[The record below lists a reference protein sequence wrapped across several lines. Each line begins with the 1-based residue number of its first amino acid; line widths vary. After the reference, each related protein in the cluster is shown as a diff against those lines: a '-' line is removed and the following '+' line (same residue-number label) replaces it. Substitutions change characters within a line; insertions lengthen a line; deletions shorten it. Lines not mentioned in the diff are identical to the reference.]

1 MNHIDILVLA
11 IGLAMDCFA
20 VSVCAGLA
28 MSRIRWRPIL
38 TTAFLFGFFQG
49 LMPVLGW
56 LLSFGFNRYIEAY
69 DHWIAFGLLA
79 FLGIRMIREEFQKEE
94 SPECH
99 SLHIEKPK
107 TLLVLAVATSID
119 ALAVG
124 ISFAFLGARG
134 LEDILPPVGIIGL
147 VSFVMSMTGL
157 LLGIRCGDRL
167 ARRLRAELLGGI
179 ILILIGVK
187 ILVEHLFF
195 S

>member
-38 TTAFLFGFFQG
+38 TTAFFFGFFQG

-56 LLSFGFNRYIEAY
+56 LLSFSFNRYIEAY

-94 SPECH
+94 SPEYH

-124 ISFAFLGARG
+124 ISFACVGYRDLPSV
-134 LEDILPPVGIIGL
+134 LPPALVIAI
-147 VSFVMSMTGL
+147 VSFL
-157 LLGIRCGDRL
+157 LSIAGF
-167 ARRLRAELLGGI
+167 LGGI
-179 ILILIGVK
+179 LFGRRFNPRAGLVGGV
-187 ILVEHLFF
+187 ILVAIGAKVLGEHLGLL
-195 S
+195 

>member
-38 TTAFLFGFFQG
+38 TTAIFFGFFQG

-56 LLSFGFNRYIEAY
+56 LLSFSFNRYIEAY

-124 ISFAFLGARG
+124 ISFACVGYRDLPSV
-134 LEDILPPVGIIGL
+134 LPPALVIAI
-147 VSFVMSMTGL
+147 VSFL
-157 LLGIRCGDRL
+157 LSIAGF
-167 ARRLRAELLGGI
+167 LGGI
-179 ILILIGVK
+179 LFGRRFNPRAGLVGGV
-187 ILVEHLFF
+187 ILVAIGAKVLGEHLGLL
-195 S
+195 

>member
-38 TTAFLFGFFQG
+38 TTAFFFGFFQG
-49 LMPVLGW
+49 LMPALGW
-56 LLSFGFNRYIEAY
+56 LLSFSFNRYIEAY

-124 ISFAFLGARG
+124 ISFACVGYRDLPSV
-134 LEDILPPVGIIGL
+134 LPPALVIAI
-147 VSFVMSMTGL
+147 VSFL
-157 LLGIRCGDRL
+157 LSIAGF
-167 ARRLRAELLGGI
+167 LGGI
-179 ILILIGVK
+179 LFGRRFNPRAGLVGGV
-187 ILVEHLFF
+187 ILVAIGAKVLGEHLGLL
-195 S
+195 

>member
-20 VSVCAGLA
+20 VSVCASLA

-56 LLSFGFNRYIEAY
+56 LLSFSFNRYIEAY

-124 ISFAFLGARG
+124 ISFACVGYRDLPSV
-134 LEDILPPVGIIGL
+134 LPPALVIAL
-147 VSFVMSMTGL
+147 VSFFLSIAGF
-157 LLGIRCGDRL
+157 
-167 ARRLRAELLGGI
+167 LGGI
-179 ILILIGVK
+179 LFGRRFNPRAGLVGGV
-187 ILVEHLFF
+187 ILVAIGAKVLGEHLGLL
-195 S
+195 

>member
-124 ISFAFLGARG
+124 ISFACVGYRDLPSV
-134 LEDILPPVGIIGL
+134 LPPALVIAL
-147 VSFVMSMTGL
+147 VSFFLSITGF
-157 LLGIRCGDRL
+157 
-167 ARRLRAELLGGI
+167 LGGI
-179 ILILIGVK
+179 LFGRRFNPRAGLVGGV
-187 ILVEHLFF
+187 ILVAIGAKVLGEHLGLL
-195 S
+195 

>member
-56 LLSFGFNRYIEAY
+56 LLSFSFNRYIEAY

-124 ISFAFLGARG
+124 ISFACVGYRDLPSV
-134 LEDILPPVGIIGL
+134 LPPALVIAL
-147 VSFVMSMTGL
+147 VSFFLSITGF
-157 LLGIRCGDRL
+157 
-167 ARRLRAELLGGI
+167 LGGI
-179 ILILIGVK
+179 LFGHRFNPRAGLVGGV
-187 ILVEHLFF
+187 ILVAIGAKVLGEHLGLL
-195 S
+195 